1 MERGSQLIDRAA
13 TNRSAPSRRSDLR
26 PGRPQLALVSPRLQ
40 LGLPQEA
47 APADWHEGLARLVAW
62 LGIAVEFVPSAPEG
76 RLARMAAWVRPGA
89 AVVTFAPWLG
99 WAPNAF
105 QHGGLAI
112 LPQAHWVASYLHE
125 QGRGVMAAPGAVD
138 LALLSPHPAGCSAD
152 EAGMPPLPRPA
163 VLRAMIESVRAEGRQ
178 NLAIIVHARQRNA
191 MTLQLHAQRSG
202 LAGAGLAVS
211 VLAIEEAL
219 ASLSEGGTCWD
230 AIIAMP
236 DLRSIVFTLLARAH
250 GVAGPWP
257 MLWHGGP
264 RGCGLLRITTE
275 AAGEGM
281 LRPAL
286 DAPALIQALA
296 LALDR
301 SGAPG
306 AARRLH
312 EAWARARAHGLATP
326 TRAVAA
332 PYVNTIEDA
341 RLVAMLTE
349 NLPTSQ
355 RPVQPWRAL
364 GAHRSAAPGTQP
376 AGLRIVTSS
385 PGAKAR

>member
-1 MERGSQLIDRAA
+1 MDRGSQLIDRSA
-13 TNRSAPSRRSDLR
+13 TNRSAPSSRSDLR
-26 PGRPQLALVSPRLQ
+26 PARPQLALVSRQLR

-47 APADWHEGLARLVAW
+47 APADWYEGLARLVAW
-62 LGIAVEFVPSAPEG
+62 LGITVEFVPSAPEG
-76 RLARMAAWVRPGA
+76 RLARMAEWVRPGA
-89 AVVTFAPWLG
+89 AIVEFAPWLG
-99 WAPNAF
+99 WAPSAF
-105 QHGGLAI
+105 QHGGLPI

-125 QGRGVMAAPGAVD
+125 QGRGVMATPGAVD

-163 VLRAMIESVRAEGRQ
+163 VLRAMIESLRAEGRQ
-178 NLAIIVHARQRNA
+178 KLAIIVHARQRNA

-202 LAGAGLAVS
+202 LAGAGLAIS

-219 ASLSEGGTCWD
+219 ASLGEGGTCWD
-230 AIIAMP
+230 ALIAMP

-250 GVAGPWP
+250 GIAGPWP

-264 RGCGLLRITTE
+264 RGSGLLRITTE
-275 AAGEGM
+275 GSGEGR
-281 LRPAL
+281 LHPAL

-326 TRAVAA
+326 TRAVEA

-349 NLPTSQ
+349 TLPTSQ

-364 GAHRSAAPGTQP
+364 AAEPSAPVGSRSVDLRVVQSQP
-376 AGLRIVTSS
+376 
-385 PGAKAR
+385 